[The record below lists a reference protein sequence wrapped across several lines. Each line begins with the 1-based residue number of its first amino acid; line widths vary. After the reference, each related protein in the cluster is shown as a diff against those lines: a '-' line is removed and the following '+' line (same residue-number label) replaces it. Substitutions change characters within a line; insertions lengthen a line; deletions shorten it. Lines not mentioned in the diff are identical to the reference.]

1 MPGVIDDLTRL
12 VAIPSCAFPGF
23 PAEPVLEMARETVAL
38 LQRSGLP
45 NARLLE
51 VADGYPVV
59 YADRPAPPGAPTVL
73 LYAHYDVQPAP
84 PEQGWTI
91 DPWTPQVR
99 DGRLYGRGAADD
111 KSGIAMH
118 AATLQALGSDLS
130 VGLKVV
136 IEGEEETESH
146 LEAFA
151 LANSGLFSADVYV
164 IADGGNEQVG
174 EPVIEVTTRGGV
186 VLDVEVST
194 LERPVH
200 SGLFGGG
207 APDALL
213 ALMRMLATLHDEAG
227 DVAVPGLAGADWD
240 GGDTDEELFR
250 RASGMLP
257 GQPLVGTGRL
267 SSRLWSR
274 AAISVIG
281 LDAAPTHGAVNALAP
296 RAKATVSMRI
306 PPGADAD
313 RQRQLLTDHLLA
325 AAPWGVSVDVQ
336 PTAVWP
342 GWSTSPDGPAMTT
355 ARSAMADV
363 YGKETE
369 VIGSGGSIPL
379 LTTLAEIN
387 PAAEFVLWGAEDG
400 AEANIH
406 SADESVDLAE
416 LERAALAQTVF
427 LHRLGTGAFPRQ

>member
-1 MPGVIDDLTRL
+1 
-12 VAIPSCAFPGF
+12 
-23 PAEPVLEMARETVAL
+23 
-38 LQRSGLP
+38 
-45 NARLLE
+45 
-51 VADGYPVV
+51 
-59 YADRPAPPGAPTVL
+59 
-73 LYAHYDVQPAP
+73 
-84 PEQGWTI
+84 
-91 DPWTPQVR
+91 
-99 DGRLYGRGAADD
+99 
-111 KSGIAMH
+111 MH
-118 AATLQALGSDLS
+118 AATLQALGDDVV

-136 IEGEEETESH
+136 IEGEEETDSH

-151 LANSGLFSADVYV
+151 LANPELFTADVYV

-174 EPVIEVTTRGGV
+174 HPVIEVTTRGGV

-213 ALMRMLATLHDEAG
+213 ALMRLLASLHDDAG
-227 DVAVPGLAGADWD
+227 DVAVTGLAGSDWE
-240 GGDTDEELFR
+240 GADTDEELFR

-257 GQPLVGTGRL
+257 GQPLVGSGRL

-274 AAISVIG
+274 PAISVIG

-313 RQRQLLTDHLLA
+313 RECQLLTDHLVA
-325 AAPWGVSVDVQ
+325 AAPWGVHIDVK
-336 PTAVWP
+336 PSAVWP

-355 ARSAMADV
+355 ARDAMADV
-363 YGKETE
+363 YGKPTE

-400 AEANIH
+400 AQANIH
-406 SADESVDLAE
+406 SADESVDLDE
-416 LERAALAQTVF
+416 LERAALAQTIF
-427 LHRLGTGAFPRQ
+427 LIGWAPLLTWSETLSSE